1 VPVQYQ
7 AQLQKQWEPRAHQ
20 QLHSLEQVYKNL
32 VNNFMN
38 LLEIFEPTPA
48 GYETEKD
55 DNTAV
60 KLRDLRKTKL
70 TLKQLN
76 RLRIMN
82 DIRKLE
88 HEKKIDS
95 VQQQY
100 KAAPADTGG
109 M

>member
-1 VPVQYQ
+1 
-7 AQLQKQWEPRAHQ
+7 
-20 QLHSLEQVYKNL
+20 
-32 VNNFMN
+32 MN
-38 LLEIFEPTPA
+38 LLEIFQPTPA
-48 GYETEKD
+48 GYSTEKD
-55 DNTAV
+55 DHTAL
-60 KLRDLRKTKL
+60 KLSDLRKTKL

-95 VQQQY
+95 LQQQY
-100 KAAPADTGG
+100 KAPASEVPA

>member
-1 VPVQYQ
+1 
-7 AQLQKQWEPRAHQ
+7 
-20 QLHSLEQVYKNL
+20 
-32 VNNFMN
+32 MN

-48 GYETEKD
+48 GYSTEKD
-55 DNTAV
+55 DHTAI
-60 KLRDLRKTKL
+60 KLSDLRKTKL

-82 DIRKLE
+82 DVRKLE

-100 KAAPADTGG
+100 KAPAAASPAI
-109 M
+109 